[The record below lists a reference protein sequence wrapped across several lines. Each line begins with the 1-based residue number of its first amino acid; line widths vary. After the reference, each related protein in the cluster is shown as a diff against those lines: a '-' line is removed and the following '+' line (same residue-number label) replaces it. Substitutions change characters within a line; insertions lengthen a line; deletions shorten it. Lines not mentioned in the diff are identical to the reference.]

1 MYLRV
6 SGSQIIYPFSV
17 QRLKSENKNVSFP
30 SVITDE
36 VLATFDVYPVK
47 LVNGNYDSDYTK
59 DVVEVTPTLSGSV
72 YVQTY
77 ETTDV
82 DELTRET
89 RIEIKWDEI
98 RETRN
103 TLLSECDW
111 TQFQDSPI
119 TGSKLTEWQT
129 YRQSL
134 RDVTNQENPY
144 NITWPTKPE

>member
-77 ETTDV
+77 ETTDA
-82 DELTRET
+82 DELTITT
-89 RIEIKWDEI
+89 RKEVKWEEI
-98 RETRN
+98 REERN
-103 TLLSECDW
+103 RLLSECDW

-129 YRQSL
+129 YRQTL

-144 NITWPTKPE
+144 NITWPSKPE

>member
-77 ETTDV
+77 ETTDAN
-82 DELTRET
+82 ELTRDT

>member
-6 SGSQIIYPFSV
+6 SGSQIVYPFSV

-77 ETTDV
+77 ETTDA

-144 NITWPTKPE
+144 NITWPSKPE

>member
-77 ETTDV
+77 ETTDA

-144 NITWPTKPE
+144 NITWPSKPE

>member
-6 SGSQIIYPFSV
+6 SGSHIIYPYSV
-17 QRLKSENKNVSFP
+17 QQLKLENKNVSFP

-47 LVNGNYDSDYTK
+47 LVDGGYDTDYTK
-59 DVVEVTPTLSGSV
+59 DVVEVTPTLSGSI

-77 ETTDV
+77 ETTNS
-82 DELTRET
+82 DELTITT
-89 RIEIKWDEI
+89 RKEVKWEEI
-98 RETRN
+98 RVTRDE
-103 TLLSECDW
+103 LLKDSDW

-119 TGSKLTEWQT
+119 TGSKLTEWQS

-134 RDVTNQENPY
+134 RDITSQENPY

>member
-82 DELTRET
+82 DELTRDT

>member
-59 DVVEVTPTLSGSV
+59 DVLEVTPTLSGSV

-82 DELTRET
+82 DELTRDT

-103 TLLSECDW
+103 TLLSECD
-111 TQFQDSPI
+111 
-119 TGSKLTEWQT
+119 
-129 YRQSL
+129 
-134 RDVTNQENPY
+134 
-144 NITWPTKPE
+144 

>member
-144 NITWPTKPE
+144 NITWPTNPE